1 MPEMQTIPARHG
13 VATFVPAGQ
22 TIKIVNTSGSQVVD
36 TWAFALPHPDVKNG
50 DDQKQGQQ
58 EPPKKEDLSQQSQK
72 EEKKEEEK
80 PAPTPNKKKNRK
92 SGMDLPTQEEAEKA
106 TREGIENGDGQQQ
119 QQQQQQQPKKSSW
132 SSYVPSVPS
141 MGWSSKNGAKQSDQQ
156 GEQQGETE
164 KQKNS
169 RTWGS
174 YMPSGKGYSNYIPKS
189 ASDTVASFAS
199 TVRGF
204 DIIRR
209 RAKTDIQ
216 LSINVTRTS
225 RTSTS

>member
-22 TIKIVNTSGSQVVD
+22 MIKIVNTSGSQVVD

-50 DDQKQGQQ
+50 DEQKQGQQ
-58 EPPKKEDLSQQSQK
+58 EPPKKEDLPQQGQK
-72 EEKKEEEK
+72 EEKKEDEK
-80 PAPTPNKKKNRK
+80 PAPTPNKKNRRK

-106 TREGIENGDGQQQ
+106 TKEGLANGDGQE
-119 QQQQQQQPKKSSW
+119 QQQQPKKSSW

-141 MGWSSKNGAKQSDQQ
+141 IGWSSSSKNGAKQGEQQ

-199 TVRGF
+199 TVCDF
-204 DIIRR
+204 QTLCNENI
-209 RAKTDIQ
+209 TDP
-216 LSINVTRTS
+216 LSSIHVTRTS

>member
-22 TIKIVNTSGSQVVD
+22 TIKIVNTSGHQVVD

-50 DDQKQGQQ
+50 EDQKQGQQ
-58 EPPKKEDLSQQSQK
+58 EPPKKEELQK
-72 EEKKEEEK
+72 EEKKEDEK
-80 PAPTPNKKKNRK
+80 SASTPNKKNRRK

-106 TREGIENGDGQQQ
+106 TKEGLENGDG

-141 MGWSSKNGAKQSDQQ
+141 IGWSSSKNNSAKQSEQQ
-156 GEQQGETE
+156 GEQQQGETE

-174 YMPSGKGYSNYIPKS
+174 YMPSGKGYTNYIPKS

-199 TVRGF
+199 TVGGF
-204 DIIRR
+204 
-209 RAKTDIQ
+209 Q
-216 LSINVTRTS
+216 SP
-225 RTSTS
+225 

>member
-22 TIKIVNTSGSQVVD
+22 MIKIVNTSGSQVVD

-58 EPPKKEDLSQQSQK
+58 EPPKKEDLPQQGQK
-72 EEKKEEEK
+72 EEKKEDEK
-80 PAPTPNKKKNRK
+80 PAPTPNKKNRRK

-106 TREGIENGDGQQQ
+106 TKEGLENGDGQE
-119 QQQQQQQPKKSSW
+119 QQQQPKKSSW

-141 MGWSSKNGAKQSDQQ
+141 IGWSSSSKNGAKQSDQQ

-199 TVRGF
+199 TVRDF
-204 DIIRR
+204 HTLCSETR
-209 RAKTDIQ
+209 TNP
-216 LSINVTRTS
+216 SSSTHVTRTS

>member
-22 TIKIVNTSGSQVVD
+22 TIKIVNTSGSQVID

-50 DDQKQGQQ
+50 EDQKQGQQ
-58 EPPKKEDLSQQSQK
+58 EPPKKEELSQQQSQK
-72 EEKKEEEK
+72 EEKKEDDK
-80 PAPTPNKKKNRK
+80 ANKKNRSK

-106 TREGIENGDGQQQ
+106 TKEGLENEDG
-119 QQQQQQQPKKSSW
+119 QQQQQQPKKSSW

-141 MGWSSKNGAKQSDQQ
+141 LGWSSSSKDNGAKQTEQQ

-199 TVRGF
+199 TVRDF
-204 DIIRR
+204 EILCKPD
-209 RAKTDIQ
+209 Q
-216 LSINVTRTS
+216 N
-225 RTSTS
+225 

>member
-50 DDQKQGQQ
+50 DGQEQGQQ
-58 EPPKKEDLSQQSQK
+58 EAPKKEELPQQNQK
-72 EEKKEEEK
+72 EEKKEDEK
-80 PAPTPNKKKNRK
+80 PANKKNRRK

-106 TREGIENGDGQQQ
+106 TKEGLENEDGQQ

-141 MGWSSKNGAKQSDQQ
+141 IGWSSSKSNGAKQGEQQ

-199 TVRGF
+199 TVGDF
-204 DIIRR
+204 DIICK
-209 RAKTDIQ
+209 ADQ
-216 LSINVTRTS
+216 N
-225 RTSTS
+225 